1 MQAVNP
7 TSDNR
12 VSEEGV
18 TAATKTA
25 DRSRY
30 PDAMR
35 IALVSPY
42 SWTYQGGVN
51 RHVEAL
57 AQQFIARGDHVRVLA
72 PWDPP
77 DFLSRRLHRSQP
89 ELREAPDY
97 LIPLGRT
104 VGIGANGAVSNLSV
118 FPEGPISL
126 RRELRA
132 GRYDVV
138 HVHEPLAPIVGW
150 DATVFRG
157 APVVGT
163 FHAYSTKAFPNYMGT
178 LLGARRRFNQLS
190 ARIAVSEAAAWTG
203 RRWFGG
209 EYSVVPNGVDVDAA
223 PQGPKQPSDELRLLF
238 VGRAEERKG
247 LPVLLAA
254 FQALVEHVPSRLT
267 VVGADPEEVSR
278 RVADPELLSHIDVL
292 GKVSDSVLWRQLGE
306 SDVLCA
312 PSLAGESFGMVLI
325 EAMAAGTP
333 VIASA
338 IAGYSDVVTNGV
350 DGILVPPADPQALAE
365 ELQLLAYQPERIG
378 AMGDAG
384 RRSAQRYAWPRIADE
399 VSEVYEQAM
408 QPAPAPVWPPE
419 SVARR
424 TGLVRIDGGPKS
436 PAKRL
441 PSLEPAPAGG
451 PARGRRV
458 ARKAAV
464 GIAGVLGLLLT
475 ALAAKRIG
483 VDQVASSIIGSDLTW
498 ILIAFG
504 LMTSAMFARAASW
517 VAIARAALPGR
528 SVRRRD
534 VTSATM
540 IGVLMSA
547 TLPARLGEPARAMVL
562 SRRVGRMR
570 ETFPILIGT
579 LVSQTA
585 LNILALILLGGI
597 IVSTTD
603 LFQAS
608 TQKLFLVSTAPLLVL
623 LAVLMA
629 PSLVRVNGQ
638 GRIARAI
645 KAVRGAAQQAR
656 KGLSVFRDPRKGTF
670 ATVAQLGA
678 WFLQL
683 ASCWALFAALGLD
696 HQVAIGAAAA
706 CLFAVNVTA
715 VIPATPSNIGI
726 FQLAIISVLHQ
737 GFGVS
742 ASDALAYGVVLQAVE
757 IATAVTLGVP
767 ALVREGVTWS
777 DMRMRA
783 LSSAPVR
790 LSERPPERS
799 RSADRISA

>member
-1 MQAVNP
+1 
-7 TSDNR
+7 
-12 VSEEGV
+12 
-18 TAATKTA
+18 
-25 DRSRY
+25 
-30 PDAMR
+30 MR

-57 AQQFIARGDHVRVLA
+57 AEQFIARGDHVRVLA

-77 DFLSRRLHRSQP
+77 DRISRRLHRSHP

-97 LIPLGRT
+97 LVPLGRT
-104 VGIGANGAVSNLSV
+104 LGIGANGAVSNLSV

-126 RRELRA
+126 RRELKA
-132 GRYDVV
+132 GNYDVV

-150 DATVFRG
+150 DAMVFRDT
-157 APVVGT
+157 PVVGT
-163 FHAYSTKAFPNYMGT
+163 FHAYSTKGFPNHVAS

-209 EYSVVPNGVDVDAA
+209 EYTIVPNGVDIEAA
-223 PQGPKQPSDELRLLF
+223 PQGLKAPSDELRLLF

-247 LPVLLAA
+247 LPVLLAS

-267 VVGADPEEVSR
+267 IVGADPEEISR
-278 RVADPELLSHIDVL
+278 RVSDPDLMKHIDVL
-292 GKVSDSVLWRQLGE
+292 GKVSDSILWRQLGE
-306 SDVLCA
+306 ADLLVA

-325 EAMAAGTP
+325 EAMAAGTG
-333 VIASA
+333 VVASA

-365 ELQLLAYQPERIG
+365 ELQLLAHEPERIR
-378 AMGDAG
+378 AMGEAG
-384 RRSAQRYAWPRIADE
+384 RRSAERYAWPRIAEE
-399 VSEVYEQAM
+399 VTEVYERAIE
-408 QPAPAPVWPPE
+408 PARAPIWPPE
-419 SVARR
+419 EFARR
-424 TGLVRIDGGPKS
+424 TGLVRLDGGPKR

-441 PSLEPAPAGG
+441 PSLEPTAHDS
-451 PARGRRV
+451 RSRSKRL
-458 ARKAAV
+458 ARKA
-464 GIAGVLGLLLT
+464 GVVVASILGLGLT
-475 ALAAKRIG
+475 ALAARRIG
-483 VDQVASSIIGSDLTW
+483 VDQVASNIIDSDLKW
-498 ILIAFG
+498 VLIACA
-504 LMTSAMFARAASW
+504 LMVAAMFARAASW
-517 VAIARAALPGR
+517 VAITRAALPR
-528 SVRRRD
+528 FLVRRRD

-562 SRRVGRMR
+562 SRHVGRMR

-585 LNILALILLGGI
+585 LNILALVMLGGI

-608 TQKLFLVSTAPLLVL
+608 TQKLFLVSTAPLIVL

-629 PSLVRVNGQ
+629 PSVVKVNGQ

-645 KAVRGAAQQAR
+645 QAVRGALQQAR
-656 KGLSVFRDPRKGTF
+656 KGLTVFRDPRRGSI
-670 ATVAQLGA
+670 AAGAQLFA

-683 ASCWALFAALGLD
+683 LACWALFAALGLD

-715 VIPATPSNIGI
+715 VVPATPSNIGI

-737 GFGVS
+737 GFGVNP
-742 ASDALAYGVVLQAVE
+742 ADALAYGVILQAVE
-757 IATAVTLGVP
+757 IATAVALGVP

-777 DMRMRA
+777 DMRLRA
-783 LSSAPVR
+783 MSAAPVR
-790 LSERPPERS
+790 LTERPRRRERE
-799 RSADRISA
+799 AERISA

>member
-1 MQAVNP
+1 
-7 TSDNR
+7 
-12 VSEEGV
+12 
-18 TAATKTA
+18 
-25 DRSRY
+25 
-30 PDAMR
+30 MR

-57 AQQFIARGDHVRVLA
+57 AEQFLARGDHVRVLA

-77 DFLSRRLHRSQP
+77 DFMSRRLHRSEP

-97 LIPLGRT
+97 LVPLGRT
-104 VGIGANGAVSNLSV
+104 IGWGANGAVSNLSS
-118 FPEGPISL
+118 FPEGPIAL

-132 GRYDVV
+132 GDYDVV
-138 HVHEPLAPIVGW
+138 HVHEPAAPLVGW

-157 APVVGT
+157 TPVVGT
-163 FHAYSTKAFPNYMGT
+163 FHAYSTRAFPNHVAN

-209 EYSVVPNGVDVDAA
+209 DYRIVPNGVDVEAA
-223 PQGPKQPSDELRLLF
+223 MRGPKPQSDQMRLLF

-267 VVGADPEEVSR
+267 VVGADPEEISR
-278 RVADPELLSHIDVL
+278 RVSDPELMSHIDVL

-306 SDVLCA
+306 ADVLCA

-325 EAMAAGTP
+325 EAMASGTA
-333 VIASA
+333 VIASK

-350 DGILVPPADPQALAE
+350 DGTLVPPADPQALAE
-365 ELQLLAYQPERIG
+365 ELQLLAHEPERMV
-378 AMGDAG
+378 AMGAAG
-384 RRSAQRYAWPRIADE
+384 RRSAQRYAWPVVADE
-399 VSEVYEQAM
+399 VTKVYEDAIE
-408 QPAPAPVWPPE
+408 PAAAPATRLE
-419 SVARR
+419 AAARR
-424 TGLVRIDGGPKS
+424 TGVMRLDRGPRR
-436 PAKRL
+436 PARRL
-441 PSLEPAPAGG
+441 PSLEPVPVT
-451 PARGRRV
+451 GRRRRA
-458 ARKAAV
+458 ARKVAV
-464 GIAGVLGLLLT
+464 GVAAILGLGLT
-475 ALAAKRIG
+475 ALAARRIG
-483 VDQVASSIIGSDLTW
+483 VDQVASNIIRSDITW
-498 ILIAFG
+498 VLVALG
-504 LMTSAMFARAASW
+504 LMIAAMFMRAASW
-517 VAIARAALPGR
+517 VAIARAALPGQP
-528 SVRRRD
+528 VRRRD

-562 SRRVGRMR
+562 ARRVGRMR
-570 ETFPILIGT
+570 QTFPVLIGT

-585 LNILALILLGGI
+585 LNILALMLLGGI

-608 TQKLFLVSTAPLLVL
+608 TQKLFLVSTAPLLIL
-623 LAVLMA
+623 LAVLLA

-638 GRIARAI
+638 GRIARAVN
-645 KAVRGAAQQAR
+645 AVRGAIKQAR
-656 KGLSVFRDPRKGTF
+656 RGLVVFKDPRRGSL
-670 ATVAQLGA
+670 ATVTQLSA

-683 ASCWALFAALGLD
+683 LACWALFAALGLD

-715 VIPATPSNIGI
+715 VVPATPSNIGI
-726 FQLAIISVLHQ
+726 FQLAVISVLTK
-737 GFGVS
+737 GFGIP
-742 ASDALAYGVVLQAVE
+742 AADALAYGVILQAVE
-757 IATAVTLGVP
+757 IATAVALGVP

-777 DMRMRA
+777 DMRLRA
-783 LSSAPVR
+783 LSAAPVQ
-790 LSERPPERS
+790 LSERPRERERAAERVS
-799 RSADRISA
+799 V